1 MSVTVANVIE
11 LFASAVPPETLDKI
25 DPDTPLLTQG
35 VDSLALTTLAVALQR
50 EFSIELTIADTIAL
64 RTVNDIVNFIN
75 AKGK

>member
-11 LFASAVPPETLDKI
+11 LFASVVPPETLNKI
-25 DPDTPLLTQG
+25 DPDKPLLTQG